1 MKKIR
6 NSKSEIRKSSHG
18 SNTDSMKK
26 SNSKSGIADRVSLH
40 DVEREL
46 SRRMKVVQGPGESP
60 ILGAHMSNLII
71 YCDRAEL
78 AEQVSEEIPEI
89 VASHPARVLL
99 LIAEPG
105 VDTGEL
111 VTTVTVRGRVVDPGR
126 WVCSEIITLHAKSQ
140 AAERLPYAVRSL
152 LIGDLPTNLWWAAP
166 QPPSMAGQL
175 LYELAEH
182 AQQIIY
188 DSIGWVEPPKVMAA
202 TASWLKQFEARP
214 GRVRWRVASDL
225 NWRRLKHWRRMLS
238 QTLDP
243 ATAPGAVESLTEVLL
258 EHGPHAVIQA
268 WGLAGWLVSRLGW
281 QVQGGHF
288 QEGEEISWQFRSEAG
303 IARLRIRRLPEG
315 TPEIHH
321 MRLACTFG
329 GKPGAFDLKLHPDR
343 RLSVMPEGVVKAE
356 PRTLP
361 APVQSRAELIS
372 RQLSDRER
380 DPVFQE
386 SMAVALLLA
395 QRLLGS

>member
-1 MKKIR
+1 
-6 NSKSEIRKSSHG
+6 
-18 SNTDSMKK
+18 MKK
-26 SNSKSGIADRVSLH
+26 SNSKSGLADRVSLH

-46 SRRMKVVQGPGESP
+46 SRRMKAVQGRGESP
-60 ILGAHMSNLII
+60 VLRACMSNLIV
-71 YCDRAEL
+71 YCDRPEL

-105 VDTGEL
+105 SEKGDL
-111 VTTVTVRGRVVDPGR
+111 VTTVGVRGRVVDPGR
-126 WVCSEIITLHAKSQ
+126 WVCSEIITLHAKGRAS
-140 AAERLPYAVRSL
+140 ERLPYAVRGL
-152 LIGDLPTNLWWAAP
+152 LIGDLPTNLWWVAP
-166 QPPSMAGQL
+166 QPPSMAGPL

-202 TASWLKQFEARP
+202 TASWLKQFEGRP

-225 NWRRLKHWRRMLS
+225 NWRRLKYWRRILS

-243 ATAPGAVESLTEVLL
+243 ATAPGAMESLTEILL

-288 QEGEEISWQFRSEAG
+288 QEGEEISWEFRTESG

-315 TPEIHH
+315 NPEVHR
-321 MRLACTFG
+321 MRLACNMG
-329 GKPGAFDLKLHPDR
+329 GKPGAFRLELHPDR
-343 RLSVMPEGVVKAE
+343 RLSVMPEGSSAGDTKAE
-356 PRTLP
+356 RRTLT
-361 APVQSRAELIS
+361 APLQSRAELIS

-380 DPVFQE
+380 DPVFHE
-386 SMAVALLLA
+386 SMAVALILA
-395 QRLLGS
+395 QRLLGT

>member
-1 MKKIR
+1 MKTTK
-6 NSKSEIRKSSHG
+6 SKP
-18 SNTDSMKK
+18 
-26 SNSKSGIADRVSLH
+26 GIADRVALK

-46 SRRMKVVQGPGESP
+46 SRRMMAAQGPGESP
-60 ILGAHMSNLII
+60 ILRACMSNLII
-71 YCDRAEL
+71 YCDRADL
-78 AEQVSEEIPEI
+78 ADQITKEIPEI
-89 VASHPARVLL
+89 VATHPARVLL

-105 VDTGEL
+105 PEAGDL
-111 VTTVTVRGRVVDPGR
+111 VTTVGVHGRVVDPGR
-126 WVCSEIITLHAKSQ
+126 WVCSEIVTLHAKGR

-166 QPPSMAGQL
+166 QPPSMAGPL
-175 LYELAEH
+175 LYDLAEH

-188 DSIGWVEPPKVMAA
+188 DSIGWVEPPKVMAS
-202 TASWLKQFEARP
+202 TAAWLTQFEARP

-225 NWRRLKHWRRMLS
+225 NWRRLKYWRRILA

-243 ATAPGAVESLTEVLL
+243 ATAPGAMESLSEILL

-288 QEGEEISWQFRSEAG
+288 QEGEEISWQFRTQIG
-303 IARLRIRRLPEG
+303 MARLRIRRLPEG
-315 TPEIHH
+315 TAEIHR
-321 MRLACTFG
+321 MRLACILG
-329 GKPGAFDLKLHPDR
+329 GEPGAFQLELHDDR
-343 RLSVMPEGVVKAE
+343 RLSVMPEGVIKAE
-356 PRTLP
+356 PRTLT
-361 APVQSRAELIS
+361 APVQSRPELIS

-380 DPVFQE
+380 DPVFHE